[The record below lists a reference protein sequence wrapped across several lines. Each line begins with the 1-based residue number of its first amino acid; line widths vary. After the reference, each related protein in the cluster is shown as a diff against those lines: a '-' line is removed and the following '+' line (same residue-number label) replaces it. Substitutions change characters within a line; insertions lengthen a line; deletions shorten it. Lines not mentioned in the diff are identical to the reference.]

1 MSRSLSPP
9 ANTLLEGVASCG
21 HPEPEVYDVLSR
33 PEETNL
39 LVLSYS
45 QGPDAWL
52 RNWQTSVG
60 DLPSEVGFVH
70 VGVKTRSAAAKFGDV
85 ISDPNST
92 DSDSE
97 PFPSGDPFLTDAV
110 SDPADLARIGIYA
123 SEYLEAWDG
132 NGHETVVLLD
142 SLTELLENVSLDH
155 AFKFLHIL
163 GTRIESVDGR
173 GYYLVDPSAHDDHSL
188 AVVRELVDSVV
199 DLDA

>member
-1 MSRSLSPP
+1 M
-9 ANTLLEGVASCG
+9 
-21 HPEPEVYDVLSR
+21 PEVYDVLGR
-33 PEETNL
+33 PDETNL

-45 QGPDAWL
+45 LGPDAWIQHW
-52 RNWQTSVG
+52 RTCVG

-70 VGVKTRSAAAKFGDV
+70 VGVKTRSAAARFGDV
-85 ISDPNST
+85 ISNPNAPDST
-92 DSDSE
+92 PE
-97 PFPSGDPFLTDAV
+97 PFPAGSPFFTDAV
-110 SDPADLARIGIYA
+110 SDPADLARIGICA

-132 NGHETVVLLD
+132 NGQETVVFLD
-142 SLTELLENVSLDH
+142 SLTELLENVSLAH

-163 GTRIESVDGR
+163 GTRIEGVGGR